1 MVDIEFCVWEFFS
14 SSIWNPLSFHF
25 IYLFFFPVEQSTDSF
40 SAILLKVIYF
50 SSPANFKVFSL
61 SLFFS
66 SLTMICL
73 GMAFSVITLPGI
85 RSTSFST
92 PPSFIYLR
100 KSFAIITSNIAS
112 TLFSLILRPFHH
124 ILCVFYVHFYIFSF
138 RFSMFSSDVLL
149 YYLSFQLYVISFPQ
163 LTMFYFSILDFSFD
177 LLFASQ
183 FSDEILHLL
192 IFIVY
197 SMCLSSILWY
207 LYHLRV
213 CSLFFFPWLSDKSH
227 PLICPFFV
235 FCFLLD
241 WMPGIIYEKFWD
253 NLRLWVMFSSSRED
267 FLWFL

>member
-1 MVDIEFCVWEFFS
+1 MFMVDIEFCVWEFFS
-14 SSIWNPLSFHF
+14 SSNWNPLSFHF

-85 RSTSFST
+85 CSTF
-92 PPSFIYLR
+92 PPAPFIYLR

-124 ILCVFYVHFYIFSF
+124 IPCVFYVHFYIFSF
-138 RFSMFSSDVLL
+138 WFSMFSSDVLL
-149 YYLSFQLYVISFPQ
+149 HYLSFHLYVISFRQ

-197 SMCLSSILWY
+197 SMCLSLILWY
-207 LYHLRV
+207 LYHLWV
-213 CSLFFFPWLSDKSH
+213 CSLFFFPLT
-227 PLICPFFV
+227 F
-235 FCFLLD
+235 
-241 WMPGIIYEKFWD
+241 
-253 NLRLWVMFSSSRED
+253 R
-267 FLWFL
+267 